1 MKSISNTILLFLAPV
16 FLTLTLAACSPPA
29 DKSASMPAKATTK
42 AAASEA
48 AVKEDC
54 VLRPA
59 REDVACTMQYDP
71 VCGCD
76 GKTYSNSCVAGSA
89 GVPRSTP
96 GACEEES
103 LK

>member
-1 MKSISNTILLFLAPV
+1 MKSISYAILLFLAPV

-29 DKSASMPAKATTK
+29 DKSASMPGKP
-42 AAASEA
+42 AASEA
-48 AVKEDC
+48 AGQEEC
-54 VLRPA
+54 VLKPA

-76 GKTYSNSCVAGSA
+76 GKNYSNSCVASSA
-89 GVPRSTP
+89 GVPKSTP

>member
-1 MKSISNTILLFLAPV
+1 MKSISCAILLSLTPV
-16 FLTLTLAACSPPA
+16 FLTLMLAACSPPA
-29 DKSASMPAKATTK
+29 DKSASMPGKAD
-42 AAASEA
+42 ASEA
-48 AVKEDC
+48 AGQEDC

-103 LK
+103 IN

>member
-29 DKSASMPAKATTK
+29 DKSASMPAKATTE

-48 AVKEDC
+48 AAQDDC

-76 GKTYSNSCVAGSA
+76 GNTYGNACMARGA
-89 GVPRSTP
+89 GVPDSTP
-96 GACEEES
+96 GACEANS
-103 LK
+103 NN